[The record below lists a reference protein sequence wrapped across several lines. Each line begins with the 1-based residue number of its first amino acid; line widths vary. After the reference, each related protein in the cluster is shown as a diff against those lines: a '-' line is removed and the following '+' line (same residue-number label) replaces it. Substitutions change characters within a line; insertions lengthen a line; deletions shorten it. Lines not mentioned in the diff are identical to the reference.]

1 MQFITLLN
9 KEIKLLLKNWQ
20 LLLVSI
26 LVPVLTLIVS
36 YITSETSVVELKIG
50 YIQNADSTIDLLNN
64 GTKDIDGIKL
74 NFLEFD
80 SINEMEQNLSS
91 SDLDAYIVIDNETLK
106 MYYNASNTKGQSSAS
121 VINQAVTIINAKNLV
136 ENYPDLVDKVNK
148 TQRLF
153 IEQNKVDQKNKSLN
167 PLVSFG
173 FIWIFLYSTLNNSI
187 NQIQQ
192 EKGTKTLMYIIKSP
206 INKINVFLTKQL
218 AVIFQFLLMNSA
230 YLIFVKTIGLFDFKI
245 TLSSVLI
252 WLIVILTVSAIGHLV
267 GMIFNNSGIMLII
280 ELVLVFPVLM
290 ADSLSTNLLSK
301 FISFFP
307 TYKATNLMIKSLQG
321 EFGNVNDIVF
331 CIAVI
336 LVCYIVD
343 YSILIKKDA
352 VKLCDITS

>member
-20 LLLVSI
+20 LLLVSV
-26 LVPVLTLIVS
+26 LVPVLTLIAS

-50 YIQNADSTIDLLNN
+50 YIQNFDSTVALLNN
-64 GTKDIDGIKL
+64 GIQDMDGIKL
-74 NFLEFD
+74 DFLKFD
-80 SINEMEQNLSS
+80 NINEMEQDLSS
-91 SDLDAYIVIDNETLK
+91 SNLDAYIVVDNETIE

-121 VINQAVTIINAKNLV
+121 VINQAVTIINAQNLV
-136 ENYPDLVDKVNK
+136 ENYPDLVDKVNQ
-148 TQRLF
+148 TQCLS
-153 IEQNKVDQKNKSLN
+153 IELNKVDLKSKSLD

-218 AVIFQFLLMNSA
+218 AVIFQFLLMNAA
-230 YLIFVKTIGLFDFKI
+230 YLIFVKTVGLFDFKI
-245 TLSSVLI
+245 TLSSVLV
-252 WLIVILTVSAIGHLV
+252 WLIVILTVSSIGHLV
-267 GMIFNNSGIMLII
+267 GMIFNNSGIMLIV

-307 TYKATNLMIKSLQG
+307 TYKATNLMIESLQG
-321 EFGNVNDIVF
+321 EIGNINDIIF
-331 CIAVI
+331 CLVTIF
-336 LVCYIVD
+336 VCYIIN
-343 YSILIKKDA
+343 YSILVKKDA